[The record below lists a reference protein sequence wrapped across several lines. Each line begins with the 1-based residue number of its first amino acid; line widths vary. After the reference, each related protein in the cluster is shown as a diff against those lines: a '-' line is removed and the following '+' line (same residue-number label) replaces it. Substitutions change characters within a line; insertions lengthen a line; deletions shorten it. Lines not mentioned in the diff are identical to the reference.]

1 MTIGTEPADRPR
13 VALVSYSTK
22 PRGGVVHT
30 LYLAEELAR
39 AGVPVQ
45 VVTLGDPDHGFF
57 RAVQAPCRVIA
68 APPPAAT
75 LEQRVFNSIDALE
88 AGLAEIAAQDV
99 DILHTQDCMS
109 ARAAARVRDAG
120 APVQV
125 FRTVHHVDDFST
137 AALIECQRKAI
148 EEPDRIIVVSEEWR
162 ARLRA
167 DYGVD
172 SVVIH
177 NGVDPARFGPIDAE
191 RRDARRRDAGVADR
205 FVFLSVGGIEP
216 RKGSTILFQALARLG
231 REQPPG
237 PALVIV
243 GGHSFQDYAQYRAEA
258 LSQLPALGLRIGQ
271 DVVLAGTVSDE
282 VLHEWYRS
290 ADALAFPSIKEGWGL
305 AVLEA
310 LAADLPVVAS
320 DIAVLREYLTA
331 DRTAVLTRAGD
342 PESLAAGMRR
352 IVEDATL
359 RAELTRRGRD
369 LLPAFS
375 WQQTARDHL
384 RVYADCPC

>member
-1 MTIGTEPADRPR
+1 VTIGTESADRRR

-39 AGVPVQ
+39 AGVPVR

-57 RAVQAPCRVIA
+57 RAVQAPYRVIA

-88 AGLAEIAAQDV
+88 AGLAEIARDV
-99 DILHTQDCMS
+99 DILHAQDCIS
-109 ARAAARVRDAG
+109 ARAAARVRDGG

-137 AALIECQRKAI
+137 AALIDCQRKAI
-148 EEPDRIIVVSEEWR
+148 EEPDRIIVVSEDWR

-177 NGVDPARFGPIDAE
+177 NGVDPARFGPIDAV
-191 RRDARRRDAGVADR
+191 RRDARRRAARVADR

-216 RKGSTILFQALARLG
+216 RKGSTILFQALARLS
-231 REQPPG
+231 REHPPG

-243 GGHSFQDYAQYRAEA
+243 GGHSFQDYAQYRDEA
-258 LSQLPALGLRIGQ
+258 LSRLPALGLRLGQ

-342 PESLAAGMRR
+342 PESLAAGMLR

-369 LLPAFS
+369 LLAAFS
-375 WQQTARDHL
+375 WQQTAREHL
-384 RVYADCPC
+384 RVYADYSG

>member
-1 MTIGTEPADRPR
+1 
-13 VALVSYSTK
+13 
-22 PRGGVVHT
+22 
-30 LYLAEELAR
+30 
-39 AGVPVQ
+39 
-45 VVTLGDPDHGFF
+45 
-57 RAVQAPCRVIA
+57 
-68 APPPAAT
+68 
-75 LEQRVFNSIDALE
+75 
-88 AGLAEIAAQDV
+88 
-99 DILHTQDCMS
+99 
-109 ARAAARVRDAG
+109 
-120 APVQV
+120 
-125 FRTVHHVDDFST
+125 
-137 AALIECQRKAI
+137 
-148 EEPDRIIVVSEEWR
+148 VSEEWR

-177 NGVDPARFGPIDAE
+177 NGVDPARFGPIDAA

-216 RKGSTILFQALARLG
+216 RKGSMILLQALARLR

-258 LSQLPALGLRIGQ
+258 LSGLPALGLRLGQ

-384 RVYADCPC
+384 RVYADYSG